1 MVEETAAAASSES
14 LQPQQPLVSLRSS
27 SSCCKHLKVAQ
38 NNNQVDVDH
47 NPETKVVIE
56 AKVLNKMTSDP
67 DEDDEEVSHANDL
80 NSFKKFNPFPY
91 VTLNFPNRYI
101 HSKNTKLVFKAIYIN
116 LEANHF

>member
-1 MVEETAAAASSES
+1 MCIHSFKDYHSFRKTFHCALCVVEETAAAASSES

-67 DEDDEEVSHANDL
+67 DEDDEEVSHGNT
-80 NSFKKFNPFPY
+80 FK
-91 VTLNFPNRYI
+91 
-101 HSKNTKLVFKAIYIN
+101 IYTHWGRF
-116 LEANHF
+116 ASQGFF